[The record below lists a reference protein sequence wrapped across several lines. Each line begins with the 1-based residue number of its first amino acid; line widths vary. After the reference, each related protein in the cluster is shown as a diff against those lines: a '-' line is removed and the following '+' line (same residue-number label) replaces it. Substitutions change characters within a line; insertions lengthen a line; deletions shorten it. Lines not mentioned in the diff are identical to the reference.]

1 MKSTGVVLLSSV
13 LVPGSFGF
21 LRSAAPSFRLLSAAS
36 FATSRAPIDG
46 SDKNIL
52 RSQLPP
58 LDENDLEEKF
68 VRGSGNGGQKVNKT
82 SNQVVLRHIPSGIV
96 VNCHQTRSLE
106 QNRKI
111 ARSLLRVKID
121 DEMNGARSK
130 SSVKARMK
138 SDKKKKNKAKAKA
151 RRKKKEVAM
160 TGGSLI
166 EVEKKFSV
174 PDNIELLVE
183 SLGGDLVGTC
193 EFEDFYV
200 CEALAERD
208 MWLRRRCVLAN
219 ADADADAD
227 GGDGDG
233 DGDGDGEEGGV
244 WELKI
249 PASVG
254 VKSGGETTAFREIV
268 GFSNVVEALSM
279 LDPPVNVE
287 AVLSSTTFANFVT
300 RRKKFVVEGV
310 NVDCDFADF
319 KGFGG
324 IMELEILVE
333 GSDDIADARRKI
345 DDVAKKLKA
354 EPLGES
360 AGGKLETF
368 LRNEADGPFLQTLID
383 NGVLT

>member
-1 MKSTGVVLLSSV
+1 MIERIRQFVALGIFGVLCCALLFGLGPSLSARLVLIGESV
-13 LVPGSFGF
+13 WDGYQELRYDPEVPECNLQELETKLASCPVDG
-21 LRSAAPSFRLLSAAS
+21 APSISNS
-36 FATSRAPIDG
+36 PDEEVDPFADDA
-46 SDKNIL
+46 
-52 RSQLPP
+52 
-58 LDENDLEEKF
+58 EVEEKDPF
-68 VRGSGNGGQKVNKT
+68 
-82 SNQVVLRHIPSGIV
+82 
-96 VNCHQTRSLE
+96 
-106 QNRKI
+106 
-111 ARSLLRVKID
+111 ADD
-121 DEMNGARSK
+121 DEEVDPFASDEDVDPFAEGVE
-130 SSVKARMK
+130 VK
-138 SDKKKKNKAKAKA
+138 
-151 RRKKKEVAM
+151 
-160 TGGSLI
+160 
-166 EVEKKFSV
+166 EKDPF
-174 PDNIELLVE
+174 
-183 SLGGDLVGTC
+183 
-193 EFEDFYV
+193 
-200 CEALAERD
+200 
-208 MWLRRRCVLAN
+208 
-219 ADADADAD
+219 ADY
-227 GGDGDG
+227 DG